1 MTKPTN
7 EEIIADML
15 AVYQE
20 LGYLTAS
27 TYAVYGLHHSSIPER
42 RFGSWSVACQ
52 IANIPMTRKSKRLI
66 EMKTTRCLSCDEW
79 FDRPKDDKSCRRC
92 KVCKRNLVWKQE
104 AIGEG
109 WEMVAAL

>member
-20 LGYLTAS
+20 LGYLTYCGY
-27 TYAVYGLHHSSIPER
+27 TTYGLYNSHMARR
-42 RFGSWSVACQ
+42 RFGTWEHACHV
-52 IANIPMTRKSKRLI
+52 ANIPTTRKSSKVVA
-66 EMKTTRCLSCDEW
+66 MTTTRCLSCDEW